1 MANAQ
6 LLTCF
11 DFSITIYCQTTL
23 CLECADDSASSH
35 SPISSFVSFN
45 TPPRSHIPLHS
56 HPLSPYSSPICIT
69 SIILVSQLPSSLSLK
84 LYFLPL
90 LFKLSLPSTFLF
102 GVFPP
107 PFSLSHF
114 AKGKKKTVHVVMSDQ
129 EIQIPLAYQHSLTFS
144 WVWIAPLPLVFLP
157 QPLSHILLGALCSS
171 IPFYL
176 LALFL

>member
-11 DFSITIYCQTTL
+11 DFSITIYCQTT

-45 TPPRSHIPLHS
+45 TPPVPTYPSIPILFLHTLLPFAL
-56 HPLSPYSSPICIT
+56 HPLSLSHNFLPPFLLNSIFCLSS
-69 SIILVSQLPSSLSLK
+69 SNYLFLPHFFLASSLH
-84 LYFLPL
+84 P
-90 LFKLSLPSTFLF
+90 FLF
-102 GVFPP
+102 
-107 PFSLSHF
+107 LTLL
-114 AKGKKKTVHVVMSDQ
+114 KEKKTVHVVMSDQ

>member
-1 MANAQ
+1 MILPALTHPFPPSF
-6 LLTCF
+6 LLT
-11 DFSITIYCQTTL
+11 L
-23 CLECADDSASSH
+23 
-35 SPISSFVSFN
+35 
-45 TPPRSHIPLHS
+45 PRSHIPLHS

-69 SIILVSQLPSSLSLK
+69 FIILVSQLPSSLSLK
-84 LYFLPL
+84 LYFLPPL
-90 LFKLSLPSTFLF
+90 SSSNYLFLPHFFLASSLHPFLF
-102 GVFPP
+102 
-107 PFSLSHF
+107 LTLL
-114 AKGKKKTVHVVMSDQ
+114 KEKTTVHVVMSDQ